1 MTLPLRTSKKG
12 VIGAETAMADENE
25 GRYAMGGVLGAGSFG
40 SVHRAVDKHIG
51 QAVAIKVLSTATAK
65 QREEAEHEVAMNKL
79 VLQRSRLAGKSY
91 QAAST
96 AASAVSPPLLDAFER
111 RGPDDNIEMC
121 LVFPLMEGGT
131 LESLLQN
138 GKHFTEADTKTV
150 MRRLLAIIAAL
161 HDCGVAHCDIKPANL
176 MLETPGNLDSLKLI
190 DLGFASDLRKTA
202 QLSVSQGTAL
212 YLAPELVRVFRSPDQ
227 KGHYGL
233 QVDEWAAGVT
243 MYRLLCGRQPF
254 NGRSIAEL
262 WGHFSLPPPAFG

>member
-1 MTLPLRTSKKG
+1 MHTALKNLWASVAIDAGAVLDRDRSGAGDLTLETSGLRPADRSRPSDLTLAGKKG

-51 QAVAIKVLSTATAK
+51 QAVAIK
-65 QREEAEHEVAMNKL
+65 
-79 VLQRSRLAGKSY
+79 
-91 QAAST
+91 
-96 AASAVSPPLLDAFER
+96 
-111 RGPDDNIEMC
+111 
-121 LVFPLMEGGT
+121 
-131 LESLLQN
+131 N

-243 MYRLLCGRQPF
+243 MYRLLCGR
-254 NGRSIAEL
+254 
-262 WGHFSLPPPAFG
+262 